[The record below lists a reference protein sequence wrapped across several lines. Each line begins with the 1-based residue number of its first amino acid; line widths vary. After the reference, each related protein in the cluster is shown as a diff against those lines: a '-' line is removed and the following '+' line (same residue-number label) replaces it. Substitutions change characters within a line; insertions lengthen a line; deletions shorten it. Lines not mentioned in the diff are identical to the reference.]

1 MTKNSFSYSWNKKG
15 ITCVLFSHIA
25 NVKCWQDIK
34 NKLAVLQQTVEA
46 TDHQTKSDLQTAN
59 EKLQQKDSEI
69 QRISEE
75 LTLKRKEADVSPS
88 VIGHI
93 IVVITE
99 LCENDLRIRFSNC
112 SKSRYFILWTYSIMY
127 KP

>member
-1 MTKNSFSYSWNKKG
+1 ME
-15 ITCVLFSHIA
+15 
-25 NVKCWQDIK
+25 
-34 NKLAVLQQTVEA
+34 KLAVLQQTVEA

-99 LCENDLRIRFSNC
+99 LCENNYSPIFKLFKFKRCLSV
-112 SKSRYFILWTYSIMY
+112 KLVHYVLTILVIQKELLY
-127 KP
+127 